1 MALASHPLVTPLD
14 ARFIHGAVEIEQT
27 RAGLLPHRLPAWAR
41 ARSRDPRLAL
51 AAAQGAGVRL
61 AFQTASRWLDLV
73 VRAPWPAVGPDGV
86 YDLLVDGRLAR
97 QASVRSARPLKSD
110 VVSGMSTPVGAQMQV
125 LRFGD
130 LSGARKTVEIWLP
143 HDQAI
148 ELVALRSPA
157 PVAPLIMSKKRRW
170 LHHGGAIS
178 QGANAAHPTGTWP
191 AVAALRGG
199 VDLLNLG
206 LSGNAL
212 LDPFLARTIRAQDA
226 DLISLKIGID
236 LVNTDLMRLRAFGP
250 AVHGFLDTIRDGHP
264 ATPLFVVSP
273 LCSPIHED
281 VPGPTK
287 FETDALAAGRVLYR
301 AAGDV
306 NEIAQGKLTL
316 GVIRQELEAIVR
328 ERAAVDPDLHYLDGR
343 RLFGLADSA
352 RLALRDELHLD
363 DASHRRI
370 GERFAELVLIPS
382 HATVAH
388 RELAPDWTS
397 AGYAHDSLQLR

>member
-1 MALASHPLVTPLD
+1 MLPASHPLVTPLGP
-14 ARFIHGAVEIEQT
+14 RFIHGAVEVEKT
-27 RAGLLPHRLPAWAR
+27 DAGFLPHRLPAWVR
-41 ARSRDPRLAL
+41 ARSRDPQLAL

-61 AFQTASRWLDLV
+61 AFQTASRWLELV
-73 VRAPWPAVGPDGV
+73 VRAARPAGGSDSVC
-86 YDLLVDGRLAR
+86 DLLVDGRLAR
-97 QASVRSARPLKSD
+97 RASVRGARAMKID
-110 VVSGMSTPVGAQMQV
+110 VVSGAATPAGAEMQL

-130 LSGARKTVEIWLP
+130 LPGARKTVEIWLP
-143 HDQAI
+143 HEQAI
-148 ELVALRSPA
+148 EVVAVRSPA

-212 LDPFLARTIRAQDA
+212 LDPFLARTIRDQDA

-281 VPGPTK
+281 VPGPTQ

-306 NEIAQGKLTL
+306 NEVAQGKLTL

-328 ERAAVDPDLHYLDGR
+328 ERAAVDPHLHYLDGR
-343 RLFGLADSA
+343 QLYGLADSA
-352 RLALRDELHLD
+352 RLALRDELYPD
-363 DASHRRI
+363 SAGHRLI
-370 GERFAELVLIPS
+370 GERFAKLVLGPS
-382 HATVAH
+382 HTTVIY
-388 RELAPDWTS
+388 RETVGS
-397 AGYAHDSLQLR
+397 

>member
-1 MALASHPLVTPLD
+1 MALASHPLVTPLGP
-14 ARFIHGAVEIEQT
+14 RFIHGAVEINQT
-27 RAGLLPHRLPAWAR
+27 DAGFLPHRLPAWAR
-41 ARSRDPRLAL
+41 SRSRDPQLAL

-97 QASVRSARPLKSD
+97 QASVRGARPLKSD
-110 VVSGMSTPVGAQMQV
+110 VSGTTAPVGAQMQL

-143 HDQAI
+143 HDQAV

-157 PVAPLIMSKKRRW
+157 PVVPLAPLWAARKRRW

-191 AVAALRGG
+191 AVAALRAG

-206 LSGNAL
+206 LAGNAL
-212 LDPFLARTIRAQDA
+212 LDPFLARAIRDLDA

-281 VPGPTK
+281 VPGPTR
-287 FETDALAAGRVLYR
+287 FETGTLAAGRVLYR
-301 AAGDV
+301 ATGDV
-306 NEIAQGKLTL
+306 NEVAQGKLTL
-316 GVIRQELEAIVR
+316 GVIRQELEAIVN
-328 ERAAVDPDLHYLDGR
+328 ERAAVDPNLHYLDGR
-343 RLFGLADSA
+343 RLYGLADSA
-352 RLALRDELHLD
+352 RMALRDELHPD
-363 DASHRRI
+363 DASHRII
-370 GERFAELVLIPS
+370 GERFAALVLGPS
-382 HATVAH
+382 HAAVAY
-388 RELAPDWTS
+388 RELALD
-397 AGYAHDSLQLR
+397 

>member
-1 MALASHPLVTPLD
+1 MLPASHPLITPLGP
-14 ARFIHGAVEIEQT
+14 RFIHGAVAVEKT
-27 RAGLLPHRLPAWAR
+27 DAGFLPHRLPAWVR
-41 ARSRDPRLAL
+41 ARSRDPQLAL

-61 AFQTASRWLDLV
+61 AFQTASRWLELV
-73 VRAPWPAVGPDGV
+73 VRATRPAGGPDGV
-86 YDLLVDGRLAR
+86 CDLLVDGRLAR
-97 QASVRSARPLKSD
+97 RASVRGARPMKID
-110 VVSGMSTPVGAQMQV
+110 VVSGMTTPAGAEMQL

-130 LSGARKTVEIWLP
+130 LPGVRKTIEIWLP

-148 ELVALRSPA
+148 EVVALRSPA
-157 PVAPLIMSKKRRW
+157 PVTPVSFAKKRRW

-212 LDPFLARTIRAQDA
+212 LDPFLARTIRDQDA

-281 VPGPTK
+281 VPGPTQ

-316 GVIRQELEAIVR
+316 GVIRKELEAIVR
-328 ERAAVDPDLHYLDGR
+328 ERGAVDPNLHYLDGR
-343 RLFGLADSA
+343 RLFGMADSA
-352 RLALRDELHLD
+352 RLALRDELHPD
-363 DASHRRI
+363 GAGHRLI
-370 GERFAELVLIPS
+370 GERFAKLVLGPS
-382 HATVAH
+382 HAVVAY
-388 RELAPDWTS
+388 REVALD
-397 AGYAHDSLQLR
+397 

>member
-1 MALASHPLVTPLD
+1 MLPASHPLLTPLGP
-14 ARFIHGAVEIEQT
+14 RFIRGAVEIEQT
-27 RAGLLPHRLPAWAR
+27 PAGFLPHRLPAWAR
-41 ARSRDPRLAL
+41 ARARDPQLAL

-61 AFQTASRWLDLV
+61 VFETASRWLELV
-73 VRAPWPAVGPDGV
+73 LRATRPAGGPDGV
-86 YDLLVDGRLAR
+86 CDLLVDGRLAR
-97 QASVRSARPLKSD
+97 QASVRGARPMQID
-110 VVSGMSTPVGAQMQV
+110 VVSGMTTPAGADLQR

-130 LSGARKTVEIWLP
+130 LPGARKTVEIWLP

-157 PVAPLIMSKKRRW
+157 PVTPLGAARKRRW
-170 LHHGGAIS
+170 LHHGGSIS
-178 QGANAAHPTGTWP
+178 QGTNAAHPSGTWP
-191 AVAALRGG
+191 AVAALRAG

-206 LSGNAL
+206 LAGNAL
-212 LDPFLARTIRAQDA
+212 LDPFMARTIRDLDA

-281 VPGPTK
+281 VPGPTR

-306 NEIAQGKLTL
+306 NEVAEGKLTL

-328 ERAAVDPDLHYLDGR
+328 ERAAVDPNLHYLDGR
-343 RLFGLADSA
+343 RLYGVADSA
-352 RLALRDELHLD
+352 RLALRDELHPD
-363 DASHRRI
+363 DAGHRLI
-370 GERFAELVLIPS
+370 GRRFADLVLG
-382 HATVAH
+382 HAPVAY
-388 RELAPDWTS
+388 RDIAPDR
-397 AGYAHDSLQLR
+397 ARARPA